1 MTSKKKQETMSE
13 ATKCAICWEDIGEK
27 NKSVMGCGHSFH
39 FSCITSNILKGAG
52 DHSLNCPLCRE
63 LIVDKEFE
71 DCYVEIR
78 RDDDTDSMP
87 ELEEEEEDVE
97 SYQTR
102 LWGGS
107 QIWRR
112 DLRLRDRVKISF
124 DMDTTG
130 EMLNRMGWD
139 IKDDDIITTRYDDYE
154 DNRAV
159 IFCEVVRIA
168 TEPHEESDGLAPFL
182 LKPLDGRNRLQV
194 QAYQPSTIEVID
206 IELSVGWRDEPI
218 GGYSTDEEAEDRVRE
233 EEIWEE
239 MNREAVIQFN
249 RTEAISKRQ
258 IHDKPVH
265 EIMETID
272 EKIEKLGLL
281 SICTYK
287 KRTIR
292 SMIHK
297 ITMDILMEHKRE
309 QENDISVVN
318 DSNTMRYARI

>member
-1 MTSKKKQETMSE
+1 TTKKKETMSE
-13 ATKCAICWEDIGEK
+13 TTKCAICWEDIGEK
-27 NKSVMGCGHSFH
+27 NKSVMSCGHSFH
-39 FSCITSNILKGAG
+39 FSCITSNILKGTG

-78 RDDDTDSMP
+78 RDDDTDSIP
-87 ELEEEEEDVE
+87 ELEEEDEE

-107 QIWRR
+107 QMWRR
-112 DLRLRDRVKISF
+112 DLRVRDKVLIKTYEIAL
-124 DMDTTG
+124 
-130 EMLNRMGWD
+130 LNSIGWNIRNAD
-139 IKDDDIITTRYDDYE
+139 VLSEAIDCAHIE
-154 DNRAV
+154 
-159 IFCEVVRIA
+159 CEVVRIA
-168 TEPHEESDGLAPFL
+168 TEPHEESEGLAPFL

-194 QAYQPSTIEVID
+194 QAYQPKQLEVLD
-206 IELSVGWRDEPI
+206 IELSIGWRDEPI
-218 GGYSTDEEAEDRVRE
+218 GGYSTDEEAGVRVSE

-239 MNREAVIQFN
+239 MNREAVMRFN

-309 QENDISVVN
+309 QENDISDVN
-318 DSNTMRYARI
+318 DLNIVRNARV

>member
-1 MTSKKKQETMSE
+1 MTSKKKQETMSGD
-13 ATKCAICWEDIGEK
+13 TKCAICWEDIGEK

-87 ELEEEEEDVE
+87 ELEEDEDRDL
-97 SYQTR
+97 SG
-102 LWGGS
+102 LWEGS
-107 QIWRR
+107 QMWRR
-112 DLRLRDRVKISF
+112 DLALRDRVKIGVA
-124 DMDTTG
+124 MDTV
-130 EMLNRMGWD
+130 EMLNIMGWD
-139 IKDDDIITTRYDDYE
+139 IKDDEITPEYE
-154 DNRAV
+154 DSRGV
-159 IFCEVVRIA
+159 INCGVVCVID
-168 TEPHEESDGLAPFL
+168 EPLDGMAPFL
-182 LKPLDGRNRLQV
+182 LKPIDGRNRLQL
-194 QAYQPSTIEVID
+194 QAYQPKQSEVLNIEF
-206 IELSVGWRDEPI
+206 LSAEWRDEPI
-218 GGYSTDEEAEDRVRE
+218 DGYSTDEEAEDRVRE
-233 EEIWEE
+233 EDIWEE

-297 ITMDILMEHKRE
+297 ITMDILMEHKRD
-309 QENDISVVN
+309 QENDISAVN
-318 DSNTMRYARI
+318 GFDGVRYARI

>member
-27 NKSVMGCGHSFH
+27 NKSVMSCGHSFH
-39 FSCITSNILKGAG
+39 FSCITTNMLKGTG

-87 ELEEEEEDVE
+87 ELEEEEDEE

-107 QIWRR
+107 QMWRR
-112 DLRLRDRVKISF
+112 DLRVRDKVLIKTYEIAL
-124 DMDTTG
+124 
-130 EMLNRMGWD
+130 LNSMGWNIRNAD
-139 IKDDDIITTRYDDYE
+139 VLSEAIDCAHIE
-154 DNRAV
+154 
-159 IFCEVVRIA
+159 CEVVRIA
-168 TEPHEESDGLAPFL
+168 TEPHEESEGLAPFL

-206 IELSVGWRDEPI
+206 IELSVGWRDE
-218 GGYSTDEEAEDRVRE
+218 EAEDRE

-239 MNREAVIQFN
+239 MNREAVMRFN

-309 QENDISVVN
+309 QENDISDVN
-318 DSNTMRYARI
+318 DSNTIRYARV

>member
-27 NKSVMGCGHSFH
+27 NKSVMSCGHSFH

-87 ELEEEEEDVE
+87 ELEEDEDE
-97 SYQTR
+97 TGQFNRDSY
-102 LWGGS
+102 WSGS
-107 QIWRR
+107 QLWRR
-112 DLRLRDRVKISF
+112 DLSVRDRVKLQIF
-124 DMDTTG
+124 TLDTTG

-139 IKDDDIITTRYDDYE
+139 LNDDDILVGWE
-154 DNRAV
+154 GSRAV
-159 IFCEVVRIA
+159 ILCEVVCVIDD
-168 TEPHEESDGLAPFL
+168 PLPFMAPFL
-182 LKPLDGRNRLQV
+182 LKPIDGRNRLQL
-194 QAYQPSTIEVID
+194 QAYQPKQFEVHTIEL
-206 IELSVGWRDEPI
+206 LSAEWRDEPI
-218 GGYSTDEEAEDRVRE
+218 GGYSTEEEEDRE

-239 MNREAVIQFN
+239 MNREAVMRFN
-249 RTEAISKRQ
+249 RTEEISKRQ

-265 EIMETID
+265 EIMEMID

-297 ITMDILMEHKRE
+297 ISIDILMEHKRE
-309 QENDISVVN
+309 QENDISDVN
-318 DSNTMRYARI
+318 DLNIVRNARV